1 MGLREYTRRPPDC
14 LAWSAKRRLHRRSGG
29 RGMRE
34 GEQARVGMGR
44 GSIGEEGGRERRGGG
59 GVVVGGGDG
68 GGGGGNGRGGGEG
81 PGGGCKGGVGVA
93 YDAYSRVTE
102 VPSSGTVINTRQA
115 PLGTM
120 PRTRTAQSEVVV
132 CGKEEVGEFCC
143 VDVCGLLKLQRSGC

>member
-59 GVVVGGGDG
+59 GEVVGGGDG
-68 GGGGGNGRGGGEG
+68 GGGGGNGRGGGVG
-81 PGGGCKGGVGVA
+81 PGGGCKGGVGV
-93 YDAYSRVTE
+93 E
-102 VPSSGTVINTRQA
+102 VI
-115 PLGTM
+115 
-120 PRTRTAQSEVVV
+120 V